1 MPQTIADVEF
11 ALSDSEHPADWE
23 QPELNGQ
30 DQDEQV
36 PEPKARY
43 GVASNPEDA
52 HELIDYRP
60 TMPRRQYA
68 EWYADRERERKRD
81 DGELQRV
88 RERAHEH
95 FRDRTVVQKRL
106 PEIEMRDA
114 TEPREVLL
122 GEGLI
127 QAIHVPDRGDL
138 LCRDVLHPE
147 YDAAAGMARRG

>member
-114 TEPREVLL
+114 TEPGFTPWIFLLTNSSVLPAKPKL
-122 GEGLI
+122 YGWSSFNC
-127 QAIHVPDRGDL
+127 L
-138 LCRDVLHPE
+138 LKF
-147 YDAAAGMARRG
+147 